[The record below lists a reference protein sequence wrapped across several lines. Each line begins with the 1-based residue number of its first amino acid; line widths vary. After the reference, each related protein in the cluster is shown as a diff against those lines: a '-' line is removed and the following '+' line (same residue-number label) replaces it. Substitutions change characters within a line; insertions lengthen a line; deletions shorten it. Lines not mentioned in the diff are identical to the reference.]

1 MKNKLFY
8 SVEDK
13 IYLLPLF
20 FYMLLIIIPSTSS
33 VIISEDNTYLGL
45 EINIPTSSTTTF
57 NNNSD
62 LTNASNYWDNLDT
75 INSTQ
80 MIDSSGTLT
89 ILESWL
95 NSLFVKKTGDSMT
108 GNLSTTN
115 WFNGLFNFVSNDNWI
130 NFNGSTITFNNSKI
144 DDSYYNLSEVYN
156 RTEIDDMIPSLLTY
170 YFWDV
175 NSTVNTSYFVMNT
188 TQNLIISQVQRTGL
202 INGDIILYRINK
214 DTNLTGLNGG
224 TLHGHTTVKKTSA
237 VGSRDL
243 QIKGQ
248 LFKRLNNGTIIFLTE
263 TSTTPI
269 LEIGIETKISIF
281 GTLNQTDINVTDM
294 LLWRLVAVVTGG
306 GTAPSVNVTVGG
318 NTNNG
323 LDLPVSISN
332 IITTSGAD
340 NMGNHIANRNITN
353 VTNIIGI
360 NQSYIQFNSNG
371 NVRVVLV

>member
-175 NSTVNTSYFVMNT
+175 NSTVNTSWKSDV
-188 TQNLIISQVQRTGL
+188 
-202 INGDIILYRINK
+202 
-214 DTNLTGLNGG
+214 
-224 TLHGHTTVKKTSA
+224 
-237 VGSRDL
+237 
-243 QIKGQ
+243 
-248 LFKRLNNGTIIFLTE
+248 
-263 TSTTPI
+263 
-269 LEIGIETKISIF
+269 
-281 GTLNQTDINVTDM
+281 
-294 LLWRLVAVVTGG
+294 
-306 GTAPSVNVTVGG
+306 
-318 NTNNG
+318 
-323 LDLPVSISN
+323 
-332 IITTSGAD
+332 
-340 NMGNHIANRNITN
+340 
-353 VTNIIGI
+353 
-360 NQSYIQFNSNG
+360 
-371 NVRVVLV
+371 